1 MIQPTLP
8 ETSPASPLP
17 GENGTRHAALQ
28 RRNGRLALPA
38 KHSET
43 YQERCSHQDTSFSIT
58 GELPARQTGMLFLCN
73 GPLAIDPQADVPLQ
87 VRDNLEI
94 KTGIERIAAQVMQT
108 NRTSALAVKARRS
121 HFATLALCPSGSS
134 PFEIWRLTK

>member
-1 MIQPTLP
+1 MIQPKLP
-8 ETSPASPLP
+8 ETSLAAPLP

-28 RRNGRLALPA
+28 CRNGRLALPA
-38 KHSET
+38 KHSVT
-43 YQERCSHQDTSFSIT
+43 YQERRSHQDTDFSIT
-58 GELPARQTGMLFLCN
+58 GELPARQTGMLFLRD

-94 KTGIERIAAQVMQT
+94 KTRIGRVDAQVMQT
-108 NRTSALAVKARRS
+108 NRASALAVKARRS
-121 HFATLALCPSGSS
+121 HFATLALYPSDSS